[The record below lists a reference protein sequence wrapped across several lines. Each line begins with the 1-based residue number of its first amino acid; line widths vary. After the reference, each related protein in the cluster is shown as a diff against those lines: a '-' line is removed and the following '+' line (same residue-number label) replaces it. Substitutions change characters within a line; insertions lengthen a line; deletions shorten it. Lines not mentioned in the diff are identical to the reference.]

1 MHFTDAYLERLL
13 VDDCPYDDL
22 TTEGL
27 GIGDTQGVVEAA
39 PKAPGIVAGLDAAC
53 RLFELRGARVER
65 LAKDGDAVEAGQVIL
80 RACGRASELHAVY
93 KTAQNVLEYAS
104 GVANRAAD
112 MVRAAKAENPHA
124 QVALTRKHFPGT
136 KPIVYA
142 AVRAAGGIVHRYG
155 LSDSVLVFDQHRVFC
170 ASPDAAV
177 ARLKE
182 SAPER
187 KIAVE
192 VDSIEEGLRY
202 AAAGADIIQC
212 ERFAPETVAEFRRAL
227 REKHPNVVI
236 NVAGGV
242 TAQNAAE
249 YARAGADVLVT
260 SWPYFGKPF
269 DVKMR
274 FSCPNPGACE

>member
-1 MHFTDAYLERLL
+1 M
-13 VDDCPYDDL
+13 
-22 TTEGL
+22 
-27 GIGDTQGVVEAA
+27 
-39 PKAPGIVAGLDAAC
+39 
-53 RLFELRGARVER
+53 LFR
-65 LAKDGDAVEAGQVIL
+65 
-80 RACGRASELHAVY
+80 S
-93 KTAQNVLEYAS
+93 
-104 GVANRAAD
+104 
-112 MVRAAKAENPHA
+112 
-124 QVALTRKHFPGT
+124 
-136 KPIVYA
+136 
-142 AVRAAGGIVHRYG
+142 
-155 LSDSVLVFDQHRVFC
+155 
-170 ASPDAAV
+170 DAAV

>member
-1 MHFTDAYLERLL
+1 MLRIPQSYIDELLEGDWALHD
-13 VDDCPYDDL
+13 V
-22 TTEGL
+22 TTEGMGL
-27 GIGDTQGVVEAA
+27 KGEYVVTAW
-39 PKAPGIVAGLDAAC
+39 PKETGIVAGIEIAE
-53 RLFELRGARVER
+53 RVFKTVGLRTEMLYG
-65 LAKDGDAVEAGQVIL
+65 DGDHAFMHSPIL
-80 RACGRASELHAVY
+80 RAWGTPEQLHATY
-93 KTAQNVLEYAS
+93 KVAQCVMEYSTGIA
-104 GVANRAAD
+104 RRTHE
-112 MVRAAKAENPHA
+112 MVSIARDRWGRI
-124 QVALTRKHFPGT
+124 QVAGTRKHFPGT

-155 LSDSVLVFDQHRVFC
+155 LSDSVLVFEQHRVFC
-170 ASPDAAV
+170 PSPDAAV
-177 ARLKE
+177 ARLKR

-227 REKHPNVVI
+227 HEKYPNVVI

-242 TAQNAAE
+242 TALNATE